1 MPWKG
6 REKGNA
12 LDKADRLDKEGSNPL
27 SPGFLPG
34 RFCMAPS
41 VWMAAGVVLALVFSG
56 ALRAAPPNEA
66 ALRNAETFYR
76 AGDQH
81 RMEGNYDLA
90 KREFRE
96 AIRLNPAYAEPHNG
110 LGWIYYY
117 SDSPKVALREFK
129 KATALNPTFARAY
142 LGLGLTYQN
151 VAKWKDS
158 ERALRMAIR
167 VWHYTYLPAEGGN
180 LAKASDDAQRD
191 PDFQQALS
199 ELAEVLG
206 RRGKSQESKLWSDSL
221 AVLERTYHPP
231 KP

>member
-1 MPWKG
+1 
-6 REKGNA
+6 
-12 LDKADRLDKEGSNPL
+12 
-27 SPGFLPG
+27 
-34 RFCMAPS
+34 MAS
-41 VWMAAGVVLALVFSG
+41 SCWMAAGVAFVLVFPGS
-56 ALRAAPPNEA
+56 LRATPPNETP
-66 ALRNAETFYR
+66 LRNAETFYR
-76 AGDQH
+76 AGNQH
-81 RMEGNYDLA
+81 RREGSYDLA

-96 AIRLNPAYAEPHNG
+96 AIHLNPSYAEPHNG

-129 KATALNPTFARAY
+129 KATALNPSFARAY

-151 VAKWKDS
+151 VAKWKDA

-180 LAKASDDAQRD
+180 LAKALEDAQRD
-191 PDFQQALS
+191 PDYLQALS

-221 AVLERTYHPP
+221 AALERTYHPP